1 MVLKMETM
9 KEHGL
14 LFQPDMAR
22 ANVAGL
28 KTMTRRKVKPRHAYL
43 FDCAAQAGEIS
54 FAFTEGRQL
63 ENGDATYILDFCP
76 WQVGDMIYQKET
88 HCDPGLMED
97 QKADIREGLVTLKDC
112 GFLYRADNENI
123 RPALD
128 GWTASIFMPKWAAR
142 FWADIVSIKVERVR
156 DISAEDCIKEGIQ
169 ERHGGFMVGYTLPE
183 YGPQPVGIVH
193 KTPVAAYKELY
204 NGINGPGSFDRDW
217 GWVIE
222 YRRV

>member
-1 MVLKMETM
+1 MVLKMEAK

-22 ANVAGL
+22 SNVAGL
-28 KTMTRRKVKPRHAYL
+28 KTMTRRAINPQPPGWADGATR
-43 FDCAAQAGEIS
+43 
-54 FAFTEGRQL
+54 AFVANDAFRDWFGR
-63 ENGDATYILDFCP
+63 NGKTQRFKCP
-76 WQVGDMIYQKET
+76 WAVGDLIYQKERWRVGSQDRNT
-88 HCDPGLMED
+88 IWYDDGNVKVLRDTAENLAG
-97 QKADIREGLVTLKDC
+97 K
-112 GFLYRADNENI
+112 FLGDKNKS
-123 RPALD
+123 PL
-128 GWTASIFMPKWAAR
+128 FMYAWAAR

-222 YRRV
+222 YRRVER